1 MIHYNEK
8 YIKICPCVVAKK
20 RVLFTLMNKKEIGK
34 AIVERRDTLDITQAR
49 LAKLSGV
56 SVHTLS
62 NLETGEGNVT
72 LDTLLKVADTVGF
85 KVRVGV

>member
-1 MIHYNEK
+1 M
-8 YIKICPCVVAKK
+8 
-20 RVLFTLMNKKEIGK
+20 MNKKEIGTVI
-34 AIVERRDTLDITQAR
+34 AERRDTLKITQSR

-72 LDTLLKVADTVGF
+72 LETLLKVADTVGF

>member
-1 MIHYNEK
+1 M
-8 YIKICPCVVAKK
+8 KK
-20 RVLFTLMNKKEIGK
+20 DDIAR
-34 AIVERRDTLDITQAR
+34 AIVERRKTLAITQTR

-62 NLETGEGNVT
+62 NLETGGGNVT
-72 LDTLLKVADTVGF
+72 LDTLLKVTQTLGF